1 MTGMTTDMAG
11 ENGDRNGDSL
21 RSHKITR
28 RRMFQEDWTT
38 SSTDSEESPE
48 SSDESSDDPTLEDRR
63 SPRRRGSSTSIGA
76 ASSASIDIL
85 ASIDPEEPSFEAV
98 PHSPQQVVKP
108 PVLKPGVGLGG
119 AGRALAAAYQA
130 SENIPYKRAEI
141 PEPTLTFHD
150 KNFCKALVS
159 MLEKRKNYLYK
170 IHTVHREEA
179 WDPKEL
185 EKRGQAEDYIEAS
198 PMSMEP
204 FKVEPKA
211 KSELE
216 FKLENGVFI
225 PVNEEHSIAIPVPA
239 RVFYAD
245 LHDLSR

>member
-1 MTGMTTDMAG
+1 MTDMTTDMAE

-28 RRMFQEDWTT
+28 RRMFHEDWTT
-38 SSTDSEESPE
+38 SSNDSEESPQ
-48 SSDESSDDPTLEDRR
+48 SSDESSDDPTREDRR
-63 SPRRRGSSTSIGA
+63 SPRKRGSSTSIGA

-98 PHSPQQVVKP
+98 PHSPQVKP

-130 SENIPYKRAEI
+130 SENIPYKHAEI

-170 IHTVHREEA
+170 IHTVNREEA

-185 EKRGQAEDYIEAS
+185 ERSGQAGDYIEAS

-204 FKVEPKA
+204 FKVDPKA

-225 PVNEEHSIAIPVPA
+225 PVNEKHSIAIPVPA